1 MDRQNVV
8 YTYHGILF
16 SHKKWWSSET
26 YYYMDEPWN
35 IMLSEIS
42 QAYKDRYYMIPIYE
56 ITRIGK
62 YIEKERIVVAGS
74 WGEGGMGSYY

>member
-1 MDRQNVV
+1 
-8 YTYHGILF
+8 
-16 SHKKWWSSET
+16 
-26 YYYMDEPWN
+26 MDEPWN